1 MSSPDPGS
9 AHCLLENDNLITS
22 ISVST
27 DRLLEQVV
35 DESEVILVIRVL
47 TKVTLSTPVNISLS

>member
-1 MSSPDPGS
+1 MRIHSI
-9 AHCLLENDNLITS
+9 LEDDNLITS

-35 DESEVILVIRVL
+35 DKSEVILVIHVL
-47 TKVTLSTPVNISLS
+47 TKVTLSTPVNILLS